1 MSLIGYWRSEEQTR
15 VGERAR
21 KVSEEKKN
29 FAGKVN
35 KIANMI
41 VRIVTF
47 EGLQPMATE
56 AFMRENEINQCR
68 LEVEDS
74 NRNWKITSIVII
86 IIGFA
91 VMTFAMWKLYK
102 YFEDRYL
109 LLMPPLGNRVDE
121 AELRMVEIEY
131 MVDCKGYD
139 ERRNRLYQEN
149 P

>member
-109 LLMPPLGNRVDE
+109 LLMATSGQQS
-121 AELRMVEIEY
+121 
-131 MVDCKGYD
+131 G
-139 ERRNRLYQEN
+139 
-149 P
+149 